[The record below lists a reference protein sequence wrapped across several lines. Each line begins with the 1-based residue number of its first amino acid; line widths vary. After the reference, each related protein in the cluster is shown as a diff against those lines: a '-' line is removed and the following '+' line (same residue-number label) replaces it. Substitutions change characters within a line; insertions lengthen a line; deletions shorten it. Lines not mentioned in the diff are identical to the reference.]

1 MLDAQLR
8 ARLVAPALEGVAT
21 RLAALGAPAGAVTAA
36 AFAAGGAAC
45 VAAGFGLWWIA
56 LGLWIANRTLDGLD
70 GAVARRI
77 GPTELGGFLDLV
89 GDLVVYGGF
98 AVAVAIAVP
107 DARLACAALLAAYYA
122 NAGAWLAYSSLAER
136 RRLEGGDDRS
146 LRFVPGLA
154 EGAETYVAYALLC
167 ILPRHA
173 ATIAWAFA
181 ALVALSA
188 AQRIVLAVRTL

>member
-1 MLDAQLR
+1 M
-8 ARLVAPALEGVAT
+8 GVT
-21 RLAALGAPAGAVTAA
+21 AGAVTAA
-36 AFAAGGAAC
+36 AFAAGAAAC
-45 VAAGFGLWWIA
+45 VAAGFGSWWLA

-70 GAVARRI
+70 GAVARRS
-77 GPTELGGFLDLV
+77 GPTELGGYLDLI
-89 GDLVVYGGF
+89 GDLVVYGAF
-98 AVAVAIAVP
+98 VVAVAVAVP

-136 RRLEGGDDRS
+136 RRLAGGDERS

-173 ATIAWAFA
+173 TTIAWAFA